1 MKPLLE
7 HFEETKLKTE
17 KNDVEIAKKNDR
29 ISKLTRE
36 VDQLRAQ
43 IESYSY
49 KDKEIKLCEAEV
61 RTSAN
66 LIESLKQEIQL
77 TTKSTEKEAGDKK
90 SIYWRGKKSLKKV
103 KMLEKRDYLYS
114 MDYFPILIYNM

>member
-49 KDKEIKLCEAEV
+49 KDKEIELCEAKV
-61 RTSAN
+61 RNSAN

-77 TTKSTEKEAGDKK
+77 ATKSTEKEAGDKK
-90 SIYWRGKKSLKKV
+90 SIY
-103 KMLEKRDYLYS
+103 
-114 MDYFPILIYNM
+114 